1 MASEATVNAHLVRVV
16 LDAALSAGLSRPE
29 LLLASG
35 LPTDPPGEDIVR
47 VPTGALVRIWERLLA
62 ADPRPGTGAR
72 VAQAAPLGALGVWD
86 YVIVNGRTL
95 ADGFR
100 HGVAHRK
107 VISDPSTRAE
117 VIEDERTVTLR
128 WQGAIQQTA
137 AAAANHE
144 FVLARHLWYARTAT
158 GEAVNPVRVRLAGP
172 APRTHRDF
180 TELFSTDRVEFGG
193 SDNEISFRAE
203 DASRLL
209 PMADPRLGEIL
220 RRNADLVAD
229 AARPLPGWLGR
240 FRAAISEA
248 MAEGDLSQAVVALR
262 LMMSP
267 RTLQRRL
274 EEEGTGWREEVD
286 AVRRELAEILMQD
299 GEHSMRSIA
308 ARLAFSDPRALRKAM
323 HRWNSVASGP
333 LHGG

>member
-1 MASEATVNAHLVRVV
+1 MTAEATVGAHLVRLV
-16 LDAALSAGLSRPE
+16 LDAALSAGVSRPE
-29 LLLASG
+29 LLLVSG

-47 VPTGALVRIWERLLA
+47 VPTGALARIWERLLA
-62 ADPRPGTGAR
+62 ADARPGTGAR
-72 VAQAAPLGALGVWD
+72 IAQAAPLGALGVWD

-95 ADGFR
+95 AEGIR

-107 VISDPSTRAE
+107 VISDPNTRAE
-117 VIEDERTVTLR
+117 VREDGRTVTLC
-128 WQGAIQQTA
+128 WQGAIEQTA

-158 GEAVNPVRVRLAGP
+158 GEAVNPVRVRLAHP
-172 APRTHRDF
+172 APRTHRDL
-180 TELFSTDRVEFGG
+180 TELFGTERVEFGG

-203 DASRLL
+203 DAARLL
-209 PMADPRLGEIL
+209 PLADPRLGEIL
-220 RRNADLVAD
+220 RRNADLVAA

-240 FRAAISEA
+240 FRSAITDA
-248 MAEGDLSQAVVALR
+248 MAEGDLSQGVVARR

-274 EEEGTGWREEVD
+274 DEEGTGWREEVD
-286 AVRRELAEILMQD
+286 TVRRELAEVLMRD
-299 GEHSMRSIA
+299 GEHTMRSIA

-323 HRWNSVASGP
+323 HRWNIVAPGP
-333 LHGG
+333 PHDG